1 MKNQWIAFYSG
12 IITVKAAGSGIERLI
27 NSLTRNGIMVWQ
39 VKRHGE
45 QAVTFKI
52 KLTDVKRLRA
62 SVRKS
67 GCRIEF
73 LHRAGLPFLLKRSL
87 KNSGFLFGAASFL
100 VILILLS
107 NMVWGIE
114 IKGADPATEYK
125 IRRQLDEMGIR
136 KGKLQFFVKNVEG
149 IQRELSNEVDE
160 ITWVGVELK
169 GTTYHFQVVEKNEP
183 DKPELL
189 SPRHLVAKKKAVILD
204 MFVEEGKPV
213 VSVNDHVIPGQLLVS
228 GIIGQDGQTQ
238 TVPAKGEIWGETWYK
253 SEVKLPL
260 KSTLQVFGGGEKRKY
275 YFDIGN
281 FSIPVW
287 GFGKPEFSEY
297 EIEENRKDIKFLKW
311 TLPLGFTSRTMR
323 ESETVTRI
331 YSNEEAFEVA
341 KDLARKDIKNSLS
354 EDAKIKG
361 EKILHQSVENGKVF
375 IAIHFQIIEN
385 IAEGQSIIQGDT
397 E

>member
-1 MKNQWIAFYSG
+1 M
-12 IITVKAAGSGIERLI
+12 
-27 NSLTRNGIMVWQ
+27 
-39 VKRHGE
+39 
-45 QAVTFKI
+45 
-52 KLTDVKRLRA
+52 
-62 SVRKS
+62 
-67 GCRIEF
+67 
-73 LHRAGLPFLLKRSL
+73 
-87 KNSGFLFGAASFL
+87 
-100 VILILLS
+100 
-107 NMVWGIE
+107 
-114 IKGADPATEYK
+114 
-125 IRRQLDEMGIR
+125 
-136 KGKLQFFVKNVEG
+136 
-149 IQRELSNEVDE
+149 
-160 ITWVGVELK
+160 
-169 GTTYHFQVVEKNEP
+169 
-183 DKPELL
+183 
-189 SPRHLVAKKKAVILD
+189 
-204 MFVEEGKPV
+204 
-213 VSVNDHVIPGQLLVS
+213 
-228 GIIGQDGQTQ
+228 
-238 TVPAKGEIWGETWYK
+238 
-253 SEVKLPL
+253 KLPL
-260 KSTLQVFGGGEKRKY
+260 KSTLQVFSGGEKRKY